1 MFEYS
6 IEIPLG
12 GLFSILNCIHYCLT
26 FKKFYMKKTEIIVPS
41 DLEYI
46 SDWKT
51 YELPKGHCIVDKGVT
66 GCGYTEYCISNKY
79 NVILCSP
86 RKLLLENKYD
96 QHQGEDNIFY
106 LRNELENYNNVSELE
121 DKLRN
126 HILNCN
132 FKGKPVKILV
142 TYDSSYLIIDF
153 LKEFK
158 MLNNFYFIVDEFQSI
173 FLDSYFKSEIEND
186 FVNYLQDCPNVLYL
200 SATPMLDKYLE
211 KLDEFKDLDF
221 YQLNWKNSRYT
232 EMINIQRK
240 RTNSLGHECKRI
252 IESYLKGKFNISLD
266 ENKKLVESK
275 EAVFYFNSISDI
287 IRVVKSMNLIPSN
300 TNIICSDTPEN
311 KQKLKKIGFKISGV
325 PLKGEPNKMFTFCTR
340 SVYIGAD
347 FYSNCASSYI
357 FADPNINCLALDISL
372 DLPQIV
378 GRQRNRNNPFKNNII
393 IFYKTIQGQNIKDR
407 HSFDLNQFSKKENSN
422 AILNLFKKGTKLE
435 RINLIT
441 KLKDSIEVSNYS
453 NDFISI
459 SKKTGEPVY
468 NSFIEI
474 ANERAWEVAQED
486 YQDQIN
492 VTRSL
497 IEEGYTQQNFN
508 YEEDKILK
516 EFLDNKF
523 YNTGIFREKMKL
535 FCEFMDKY
543 KDNKY
548 IIDSIIHKVDP
559 KFKTFYDLYGTE
571 GCRSVSY
578 EEANLRERS
587 KDRLMSSDLKT
598 KLISTFRISFRYTLK
613 DIKLTL
619 ELIYKELRVPKTPKA
634 SDLKEYFEVS
644 EVKIADKDTGKRSK
658 GYEILGI
665 K

>member
-79 NVILCSP
+79 NVVLCSP

-96 QHQGEDNIFY
+96 QHQGDDNIFY
-106 LRNELENYNNVSELE
+106 LRNDLKDYSNVSELK

-158 MLNNFYFIVDEFQSI
+158 MIDKFYFIVDEFQSI
-173 FLDSYFKSEIEND
+173 FLDSYFKSTVEND
-186 FVNYLQDCPNVLYL
+186 FITSLQNCYNVLYL

-232 EMINIQRK
+232 ELVNIQRR
-240 RTNSLGHECKRI
+240 RTSSLGHECKRI
-252 IESYLKGKFNISLD
+252 IESYLKGKFPITLD

-275 EAVFYFNSISDI
+275 EAVFYFNSLSDI
-287 IRVVKSMNLIPSN
+287 IRNINSMGLTPSN
-300 TNIICSDTPEN
+300 TNIICSDTEKN
-311 KQKLKKIGFKISGV
+311 KKKLRSIGFKLGRV

-347 FYSNCASSYI
+347 FYSDCASSYI
-357 FADPNINCLALDISL
+357 FADPNIDCLALDISL

-378 GRQRNRNNPFKNNII
+378 GRQRNRNNPFKNNLI
-393 IFYKTIQGQNIKDR
+393 IFYKLLRGENIEDR
-407 HSFDLNQFSKKENSN
+407 ESFDKKQEERKRATKELLDLYDKGNDTQKKEY
-422 AILNLFKKGTKLE
+422 IKKLRDG
-435 RINLIT
+435 
-441 KLKDSIEVSNYS
+441 IEVSNYKD
-453 NDFISI
+453 DFVSI
-459 SKKTGEPVY
+459 SKVTGKPVY
-468 NSFIEI
+468 NALIEI
-474 ANERAWEVAQED
+474 ANERSWEVSQVD

-497 IEEGYTQQNFN
+497 IEEGYTQQNFI

-516 EFLDNKF
+516 DFLDNKF
-523 YNTGIFREKMKL
+523 YNTGVFREKMKL

-543 KDNKY
+543 KNNKY
-548 IIDSIIHKVDP
+548 ILDSIIHKVDP
-559 KFKTFYDLYGTE
+559 KFKKYYDLYGTQ
-571 GCRSVSY
+571 GCRANSY
-578 EEANLRERS
+578 KEAY
-587 KDRLMSSDLKT
+587 LKQ
-598 KLISTFRISFRYTLK
+598 RISDNMKGNNIKDKLVEKFEIGHRYTLK
-613 DIKLTL
+613 NIKNSLKL
-619 ELIYKELRVPKTPKA
+619 LYSNLGISKTPKA
-634 SDLKEYFEVS
+634 SDLKEYFNVS
-644 EVKIADKDTGKRSK
+644 EVMVTDKDTCKRGK

>member
-96 QHQGEDNIFY
+96 QHQGDDNIFY
-106 LRNELENYNNVSELE
+106 LRNDLKDYSNVSELK

-158 MLNNFYFIVDEFQSI
+158 MIDKFYFIVDEFQSI
-173 FLDSYFKSEIEND
+173 FLDSYFKSTVEND
-186 FVNYLQDCPNVLYL
+186 FITSLQNCYNVLYL

-232 EMINIQRK
+232 ELVNIQRR
-240 RTNSLGHECKRI
+240 RTSSLGHECKRI
-252 IESYLKGKFNISLD
+252 IESYLKGKFPITLD

-275 EAVFYFNSISDI
+275 EAVFYFNSLSDI
-287 IRVVKSMNLIPSN
+287 IRNINSMGLTPSN
-300 TNIICSDTPEN
+300 TNIICSDTEKN
-311 KQKLKKIGFKISGV
+311 KKKLRSIGFKLGRV

-347 FYSNCASSYI
+347 FYSDCASSYI
-357 FADPNINCLALDISL
+357 FADPNIDCLALDISL

-378 GRQRNRNNPFKNNII
+378 GRQRNRNNPFKNNLI
-393 IFYKTIQGQNIKDR
+393 IFYKLLRGENIEDR
-407 HSFDLNQFSKKENSN
+407 ESFDKKQEERKRATKELLDLYDKGNDTQKKEY
-422 AILNLFKKGTKLE
+422 IKKLRDG
-435 RINLIT
+435 
-441 KLKDSIEVSNYS
+441 IEVSNYKD
-453 NDFISI
+453 DFVSI
-459 SKKTGEPVY
+459 SKVTGKPVY
-468 NSFIEI
+468 NALIEI
-474 ANERAWEVAQED
+474 ANERSWEVSQVD

-497 IEEGYTQQNFN
+497 LEEGYTQQNFN

-516 EFLDNKF
+516 DFLDNRF
-523 YNTGIFREKMKL
+523 YSTGVFREKMKL

-543 KDNKY
+543 KNNKY
-548 IIDSIIHKVDP
+548 ILDSIIHKVDP
-559 KFKTFYDLYGTE
+559 KFKKYYDLYGTQ
-571 GCRSVSY
+571 GCRANSY
-578 EEANLRERS
+578 KEAY
-587 KDRLMSSDLKT
+587 LKQ
-598 KLISTFRISFRYTLK
+598 RISDNMKNNNIKDKLVEKFEIGHRYTLK
-613 DIKLTL
+613 NIKNSLKL
-619 ELIYKELRVPKTPKA
+619 LYENLGISKTPKA
-634 SDLKEYFEVS
+634 SDLKEYFNVS
-644 EVKIADKDTGKRSK
+644 EVKLYDQISKKRDK